1 MRRHL
6 DFINDKRIKHHKR
19 VSHTFETDA
28 AAAKRADKAGK
39 IVMDII
45 SSIVPVVPYRPVN
58 DSINGNS
65 TTAAVAAAH
74 KLDSADVK
82 GSIAAERAP

>member
-45 SSIVPVVPYRPVN
+45 SSIVPVVQ
-58 DSINGNS
+58 
-65 TTAAVAAAH
+65 
-74 KLDSADVK
+74 
-82 GSIAAERAP
+82 